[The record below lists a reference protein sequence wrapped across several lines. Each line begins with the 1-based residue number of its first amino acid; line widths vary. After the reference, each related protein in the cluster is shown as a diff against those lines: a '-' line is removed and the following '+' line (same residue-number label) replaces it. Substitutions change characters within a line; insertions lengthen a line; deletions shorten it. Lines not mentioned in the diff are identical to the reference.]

1 MSKIE
6 PSLVVTPVARLLIF
20 SAANEAT
27 PFIDPK
33 TKKEKGDKMYRATLL
48 IPVSENIDAIKAAMA
63 KAAKLKNGDVASDG
77 WKKCLKS
84 GNKLIEKALAK
95 NPDKS
100 ADRLEYYKDHWVI
113 EAKSKFKP
121 DFSKAVNGS
130 AVEVVDEMVAR
141 EFYSGCYVKAEL
153 NFVATEIDADDTV
166 NRYISGYHNFLVKV
180 KDGDRLGRKSR
191 GEVFKGVLGGVS
203 DKKVLEDDDD
213 VAF

>member
-48 IPVSENIDAIKAAMA
+48 IPMSENIDAIKAAMA
-63 KAAKLKNGDVASDG
+63 KAAKIKNADVASDG

-100 ADRLEYYKDHWVI
+100 ADRLAYYKDHWVI

-130 AVEVVDEMVAR
+130 AVEVADEMVAR

-153 NFVATEIDADDTV
+153 NFVATEIDGDEVA
-166 NRYISGYHNFLVKV
+166 RYISAYHNFLVKV

-191 GEVFKGVLGGVS
+191 DEVFKGVLGGVS